1 MEYVYAALI
10 LHKLGKEISEENVAK
25 VVSSAGVEPN
35 QVKIKALIAAMGEV
49 NIDEALKAA
58 SLVAPVS
65 AAPVAAA
72 AGKQEEK
79 KGAEKKEEKEE
90 VTQEQAVE
98 GLAALFG

>member
-10 LHKLGKEISEENVAK
+10 LHKLGKEINEESVAK
-25 VVSSAGVEPN
+25 VISSVGVEPN
-35 QVKIKALIAAMGEV
+35 KTKTKALIAALGEV

-58 SLVAPVS
+58 TVVAPVS
-65 AAPVAAA
+65 TVPVAAA
-72 AGKQEEK
+72 
-79 KGAEKKEEKEE
+79 AEKKEEKKGEEKKE

>member
-10 LHKLGKEISEENVAK
+10 LHKLGKEISEENVSK
-25 VVSSAGVEPN
+25 VISSAGVEPN

-58 SLVAPVS
+58 SLVTQVS

-72 AGKQEEK
+72 AEKQEEK
-79 KGAEKKEEKEE
+79 KGPEKKEEKKE

>member
-10 LHKLGKEISEENVAK
+10 LHKLGKEINEESVAK
-25 VVSSAGVEPN
+25 VISSVGVEPN
-35 QVKIKALIAAMGEV
+35 KAKTKALIAALGEV

-58 SLVAPVS
+58 TLVAPVS
-65 AAPVAAA
+65 TVPVAA
-72 AGKQEEK
+72 
-79 KGAEKKEEKEE
+79 AEKKEEKKGEEKKE